1 MIENELVSMNW
12 NTRIRDSCRIE
23 EINAY
28 SCRARSCE
36 IYFFDIN
43 FTAQTSPVNMWI
55 HWRTM
60 EWRPLWTEKM
70 VKNSIWKRNEYL
82 PSNFIHFTI
91 VTWTISCRPTNL
103 FKFMTIIRF
112 YKRTS
117 SNRDFHFPS
126 YLSVA
131 HEFVEKPSHES
142 LLLYIHRCLDLVQ

>member
-28 SCRARSCE
+28 SCSARSCE

-70 VKNSIWKRNEYL
+70 IKKFDMKEKWISTEQFHSLHDSHLDHIVSTNE
-82 PSNFIHFTI
+82 
-91 VTWTISCRPTNL
+91 
-103 FKFMTIIRF
+103 
-112 YKRTS
+112 
-117 SNRDFHFPS
+117 
-126 YLSVA
+126 
-131 HEFVEKPSHES
+131 
-142 LLLYIHRCLDLVQ
+142 LVQVYDNYSILQTNIIESRFSFSFLPFSCTWICWETVPRELVAIHS